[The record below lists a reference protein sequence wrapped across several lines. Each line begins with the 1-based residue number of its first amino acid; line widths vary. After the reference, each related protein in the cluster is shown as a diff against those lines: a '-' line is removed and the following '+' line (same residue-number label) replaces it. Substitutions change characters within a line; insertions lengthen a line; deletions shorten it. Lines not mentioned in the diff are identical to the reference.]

1 MKKILKNIWILSIF
15 LLWGCTKTVYV
26 PTETIYKTEVRDSI
40 IYFKDTI
47 EVRIPEEK
55 IVEVLPEI
63 DTSFLETN
71 IASSVAY
78 LDRDNK
84 TLHHTLENK
93 PTSLKTVID
102 TVIVTKV
109 VKEYLEKPYI
119 QEIEVPTPYIPKIFW
134 AALVFSIVVIIVI
147 VLKIYLKFKGGF

>member
-1 MKKILKNIWILSIF
+1 MKKLLKFILIYGLF
-15 LLWGCTKTVYV
+15 LLCGCTKTVYI

-40 IYFKDTI
+40 IYLKDTI
-47 EVRIPEEK
+47 EVKIPEEK

-71 IASSVAY
+71 IASSTAY

-102 TVIVTKV
+102 TVVVTKI
-109 VKEYLEKPYI
+109 VKEYLEKPI
-119 QEIEVPTPYIPKIFW
+119 ITEVEKEIPYVP
-134 AALVFSIVVIIVI
+134 VFAWICIIYSILSIGI
-147 VLKIYLKFKGGF
+147 KIYRLFRNVI